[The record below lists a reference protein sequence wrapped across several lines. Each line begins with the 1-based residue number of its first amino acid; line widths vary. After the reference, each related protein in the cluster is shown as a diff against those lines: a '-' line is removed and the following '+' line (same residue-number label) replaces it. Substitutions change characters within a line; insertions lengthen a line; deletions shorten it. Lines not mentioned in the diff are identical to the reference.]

1 MPDLSQLSRREREI
15 MEIVFAQNE
24 VSTNAVVEAMK
35 DPPSRT
41 SVRTILRIL
50 EEKGYL
56 KHRSVGREYVYRQ
69 VQSRRRAA
77 SGALKRVL
85 NTFFDGSLSE
95 AVAAQLSDPR
105 GVDDEELNRLAE
117 LIDDARQKGE

>member
-56 KHRSVGREYVYRQ
+56 KHRSVGREYVYRP